1 MSINQILNTG
11 ASSILAHQAAIATA
25 SKNAANVSTQGYSK
39 GDAIFSSHGSA
50 GGVRYEEVRRT
61 TSTYFAQRLLFAEGR
76 AAKAEAAATSLIGVE
91 SLFVDDEGGVGQA
104 VDDFFNTVRA
114 LSGSPT
120 DPDMRRAMVEH
131 GKALTES
138 IAVRADS
145 LAAERRRVDQSLDGM
160 IDRANV
166 IISDIADLNEKI
178 GGLSAIGDP
187 AGDLLDQRDLLLQE
201 LSQHVDISKIDNHD
215 GQVTVLFKGGI
226 PLVDGNLH
234 ATLTANPDANYDDMR
249 RIDLIDVSGVAH
261 DITTKVEVGK
271 IGGVLELRDQIM
283 PELIDRLDQFAF
295 DLATNFNALH
305 STGFGMDGLNG
316 RNFFA
321 NPGGVAG
328 AASALMLTPT
338 VEADPNVIAA
348 STTAAGAV
356 GDNDNL
362 FRLQDV
368 EDATIAGGGSR
379 TLREEVADMTAFV
392 GRIVRD
398 NRHEVTTSTGEL
410 RQISAMKES
419 QTGVSL
425 DEEMI
430 DLVRFQRAFQAGAK
444 IIQTVD
450 EMLQTLVS
458 M

>member
-11 ASSILAHQAAIATA
+11 ASSILSHQAAIATA

-39 GDAIFSSHGSA
+39 GDAVFSSHGSS

-61 TSTYFAQRLLFAEGR
+61 TSVYFAQRLLFAEGR
-76 AAKAEAAATSLIGVE
+76 AAKAEASATSLMGVE
-91 SLFVDDEGGVGQA
+91 SLFVDDEGGLGHA
-104 VDDFFNTVRA
+104 VDEFFNTIRA
-114 LSGSPT
+114 LSGTPT
-120 DPDMRRAMVEH
+120 DPDMRRAMVAH
-131 GKALTES
+131 GKTLTEA

-145 LAAERRRVDQSLDGM
+145 LVAERRRVDQSLDGM

-166 IISDIADLNEKI
+166 LISNIADLNEKI

-201 LSQHVDISKIDNHD
+201 LSQHADISRIENLD

-234 ATLTANPDANYDDMR
+234 ATFTATPDADYDDMR
-249 RIDLIDVSGVAH
+249 RIDLVDVSGVAH
-261 DITTKVEVGK
+261 DVTTEIEVGK
-271 IGGVLELRDQIM
+271 IGGVLELRDQVM
-283 PELIDRLDQFAF
+283 PELIDRLDNFAF
-295 DLATNFNALH
+295 DLATSFNAVH
-305 STGFGMDGLNG
+305 GNGFGMDGLSG

-321 NPGGVAG
+321 DPGVVAG
-328 AASALMLTPT
+328 AASALSLNPS
-338 VEADPNVIAA
+338 VEADPDLIAA

-356 GDNDNL
+356 GENDNL
-362 FRLQDV
+362 FLLQDI
-368 EDATIAGGGSR
+368 EDATVAGSGSR
-379 TLREEVADMTAFV
+379 TLREEVADMTSVV

-410 RQISAMKES
+410 GQIQALKES